1 MHFLDLQILKRT
13 TTPKCACFK
22 RESFPVNRLAFFFF
36 VNCYKLAFCVN
47 CETFHENSLAFQA
60 KRAAFQ
66 AKRARIIK
74 FKKSIYVCID
84 TDFNFNV
91 LKLKRYTFSVS
102 FNFIFAEQ
110 FHFTY
115 DIKMSTVINISFE
128 Q

>member
-1 MHFLDLQILKRT
+1 M
-13 TTPKCACFK
+13 
-22 RESFPVNRLAFFFF
+22 
-36 VNCYKLAFCVN
+36 N